1 MLNPPA
7 NASPTTCRGGSGQ
20 KRDGSGRPE
29 IQDSPQLAAEIFNP
43 QLEIP
48 RDRIAEFCG
57 RWNVVELSLFG
68 SALREDFRPESDID
82 LLVRF
87 SPGKEYGLFQLSRM
101 REELEA
107 IFGRSVDLVSE
118 KAVERSEN
126 HIKRRQILATKV
138 VIHAAG

>member
-1 MLNPPA
+1 M
-7 NASPTTCRGGSGQ
+7 
-20 KRDGSGRPE
+20 
-29 IQDSPQLAAEIFNP
+29 NP
-43 QLEIP
+43 QIEIP
-48 RDRIAEFCG
+48 RDEIAAFCG
-57 RWNVVELSLFG
+57 KWEVAELALFG

-87 SPGKEYGLFQLSRM
+87 DPGREYGLFAFARM

-107 IFGRSVDLVSE
+107 IFGRPVDLVAE